1 MNGPLRK
8 VSLFIGLLLTALLV
22 NITWISIGP
31 QAQLNA
37 DSRNKRVRD
46 AEFSTSRGAIL
57 VGNDP
62 IAVSVPSDGRYPW
75 ERTFPQGTTW
85 SSVTGW
91 YSYTYGRQELER
103 SWNEE
108 LSGTDSSQTL
118 NRIIDLL
125 TGRQPVGATLNTT
138 LNPAA
143 QKAAVEALGNK
154 QGAAV
159 AIDYTTGEVLALV
172 SSPTYDPNLLTN
184 LDYATESAN
193 WEQLLND
200 PSEPLKNR
208 AVREVYPPGSTFKL
222 VIAAAALEA
231 GLQPSSE
238 VDAPA
243 SYRLPGSSHSMGNST
258 NCGGTRIT
266 LAAALATSCNTSFGI
281 LGVELGADK
290 VRSMAERFGF
300 NSDPRI
306 DLPSATSRF
315 PKELD
320 EAQLA
325 LSSIGQ
331 YEVASSPLQMAM
343 VTAAIANDG
352 VLMRPHLVRTVA
364 GNDLKIVQTVTP
376 ERMGEPLSANNA
388 ALLRQMMEGVVSD
401 GTGKPAAIDGL
412 TIGGKTG
419 TAQSDPNRPPYAWFV
434 GYAVEPHVAVAVFVS
449 DAGLERDDIS
459 GGRVAAPIFKAI
471 VEAVR

>member
-8 VSLFIGLLLTALLV
+8 VSLFIGLLIAALLV

-31 QAQLNA
+31 PASLNA

-46 AEFSTSRGAIL
+46 AEFATSRGAIL

-75 ERTFPQGTTW
+75 ERTFPDGTTW

-103 SWNEE
+103 TWNEE
-108 LSGTDSSQTL
+108 LSGTDSSQTVA
-118 NRIIDLL
+118 RIIDLL
-125 TGRQPVGATLNTT
+125 TGRQPVGATLGTT
-138 LNPAA
+138 LDPAA
-143 QKAAVEALGNK
+143 QKAAVEALGGA

-159 AIDYTTGEVLALV
+159 AIDYTTGEILALV
-172 SSPTYDPNLLTN
+172 STPTYDPNLLTN
-184 LDYATESAN
+184 LDYATESSN
-193 WEQLLND
+193 WNALLNAPD
-200 PSEPLKNR
+200 EPLKNR

-222 VIAAAALEA
+222 VTAAAALEA
-231 GLQPSSE
+231 GYQPSTE
-238 VDAPA
+238 VDAPD
-243 SYRLPGSSHSMGNST
+243 SYRLPGSTHAMGNST
-258 NCGGTRIT
+258 NCGGTRVT
-266 LAAALATSCNTSFGI
+266 LAAALATSCNTAFGK
-281 LGVELGADK
+281 LGVDLGADK

-300 NSDPRI
+300 NADPRI
-306 DLPSATSRF
+306 DLPSVTSRF
-315 PKELD
+315 PKEVD
-320 EAQLA
+320 DAQLA

-331 YEVASSPLQMAM
+331 YDVASTPLQMAM

-352 VLMRPHLVRTVA
+352 KLMRPHLVRTVA
-364 GNDLKIVQTVTP
+364 GSDLRIIQTVTP
-376 ERMGEPLSANNA
+376 EKMGEPLTANNS

-401 GTGKPAAIDGL
+401 GTGKPAAIEGL

-434 GYAVEPHVAVAVFVS
+434 GYAAEPHVAVAVFVA
-449 DAGLERDDIS
+449 DADLERDDIS
-459 GGRVAAPIFKAI
+459 GGRVAAPIFKKI
-471 VEAVR
+471 VEALR